1 MWRRLAA
8 YMRIDGFGPG
18 GKPNPLK
25 RRPAPAAS
33 VLAEVD
39 FAGFN
44 PGNLRQFRYVPDGL
58 KDAPLVVVL
67 HGCTQTATGYD
78 HGAGWTE
85 LASQQGFA
93 VLAPE
98 QKGVNNP
105 GTCFNWFNPT
115 DVTRGEGEVASLAA
129 MIEDMVEEHH
139 LDPKR
144 VFITGLSAG
153 GAMTAA
159 MLACYPELFA
169 GGAII
174 AGLPYGAADNVMAAL
189 EVMRTAPIK
198 KPREWGHLA
207 RAASHH
213 RGGWPRVSIWHG
225 DSDQTVNVGNA
236 QASLAQWADLDGL
249 KLGDARQETVE
260 GGAVHL
266 TWSNPEGGEQLEIYT
281 VPGLGHGTPID
292 SSVLGK
298 PGPFILE
305 AGISSTSRI
314 AQFWGLLQ
322 PKAAARPRPARIVPP
337 AAPVLPKIEIA
348 VTAQHHVPPPVNAR
362 AEHVI
367 MRALKAAGLIRKQ

>member
-1 MWRRLAA
+1 
-8 YMRIDGFGPG
+8 MRIDGFGPG

-25 RRPAPAAS
+25 RRPAPAS
-33 VLAEVD
+33 SPLAEVE
-39 FAGFN
+39 FPGFN

-58 KDAPLVVVL
+58 KKAPLVVIL

-78 HGAGWTE
+78 HGAAWSD
-85 LASQQGFA
+85 LAAQQGFA

-115 DVTRGEGEVASLAA
+115 DVTRGEGEVASIAS
-129 MIEDMVEEHH
+129 MIEDMVKEHD
-139 LDPKR
+139 LDPRR

-159 MLACYPELFA
+159 MLVCYPELFA

-189 EVMRTAPIK
+189 EVMRTAPVK
-198 KPREWGHLA
+198 TPHEWGHLA

-213 RGGWPRVSIWHG
+213 RGAWPRVSLWHG
-225 DSDQTVNVGNA
+225 DSDHTVNVGNA
-236 QASLAQWADLDGL
+236 QASLAQWADLDGF
-249 KLGDARQETVE
+249 KLADARQETVE

-266 TWSNPEGGEQLEIYT
+266 TWSNQEGDDQLEIYT

-292 SSVLGK
+292 SAMLGT

-314 AQFWGLLQ
+314 ARFWGLLDAKPAAK
-322 PKAAARPRPARIVPP
+322 PKPVRMMPPAPAAALPR
-337 AAPVLPKIEIA
+337 IE
-348 VTAQHHVPPPVNAR
+348 VTVSAQHHVRPPVNAKV
-362 AEHVI
+362 EHVI
-367 MRALKAAGLIRKQ
+367 LRALKAAGLMRKR

>member
-1 MWRRLAA
+1 
-8 YMRIDGFGPG
+8 MRIDGFGPG

-25 RRPAPAAS
+25 RRPAPAS
-33 VLAEVD
+33 SPLAEVD
-39 FAGFN
+39 FPGFN

-58 KDAPLVVVL
+58 KNAPLVVIL

-78 HGAGWTE
+78 HGAGWSE
-85 LASQQGFA
+85 LAAEQGFA

-115 DVTRGEGEVASLAA
+115 DVTRGEGEVASIAA
-129 MIEDMVEEHH
+129 MIEDMVKEHH

-174 AGLPYGAADNVMAAL
+174 AGLPYGAAANVMDAL
-189 EVMRTAPIK
+189 DVMRSGAFKTPH
-198 KPREWGHLA
+198 EWGHLA

-213 RGGWPRVSIWHG
+213 RGHWPRVSIWHG
-225 DSDQTVNVGNA
+225 DRDQTVNVANA

-249 KLGDARQETVE
+249 KLADARQETVE
-260 GGAVHL
+260 GGAVRL
-266 TWSNPEGGEQLEIYT
+266 SWNDQLEIYT

-292 SSVLGK
+292 AAVLGT
-298 PGPFILE
+298 PGPYILE
-305 AGISSTSRI
+305 AGISSTTRV
-314 AQFWGLLQ
+314 ARFWGLLA
-322 PKAAARPRPARIVPP
+322 PKAAAKPRPARIVPP
-337 AAPVLPKIEIA
+337 PASALPKIEIA
-348 VTAQHHVPPPVNAR
+348 VTAQHHVRPPVNTK

-367 MRALKAAGLIRKQ
+367 LRALKAAGLMRKR